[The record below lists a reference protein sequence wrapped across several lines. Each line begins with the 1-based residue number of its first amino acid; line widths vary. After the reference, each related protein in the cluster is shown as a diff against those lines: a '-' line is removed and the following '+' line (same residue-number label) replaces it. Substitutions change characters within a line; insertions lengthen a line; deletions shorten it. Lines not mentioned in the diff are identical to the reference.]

1 MSKEAIMEKAK
12 QSIVEAD
19 EDIAMEALAEAEA
32 EGVDLVELLSNGYSA
47 GMKELGDL
55 FGMGEIFLPELIFAT
70 EVMKAVSAEIE
81 GKMDMSEVKSAG
93 TLVIGTVEGDVHDI
107 GKGIVASLVKTNGVE
122 VIDLGREVPAQNF
135 VDAAIEHNAEFVGS
149 SALLTTTMTVQK
161 DIEDALKEAGIR
173 DKVKTMVCL
182 LYTSQSLPHIDFVSS
197 SIVCEEAPG
206 ELGSQYLYYT
216 EMQNSTKPI
225 IGGSTDAEGVPR
237 TFKLLKAVLGS
248 EEAVRTKPYTIFD
261 ICVTS
266 PLKWSHIGARN
277 IIDCVRMDIPIN
289 LISAQIAGATGP
301 ITLAGC
307 ILNHTVEILAG
318 LVLAQVVK
326 PGHPVSVSYTHLDV
340 YKRQVY
346 PRSSASFTRYSSFL
360 SLFPPVPKFVRS
372 SRLRYRLI
380 PSSFEIVSSLV
391 IGVGVLRK
399 CIFSWPN
406 VMVKPP
412 R

>member
-32 EGVDLVELLSNGYSA
+32 EGVDLVELLSDGYSA

-149 SALLTTTMTVQK
+149 SAMLTTTMTVQK

-173 DKVKTMVCL
+173 DKVKTMVGG
-182 LYTSQSLPHIDFVSS
+182 
-197 SIVCEEAPG
+197 APV
-206 ELGSQYLYYT
+206 T
-216 EMQNSTKPI
+216 NRW
-225 IGGSTDAEGVPR
+225 AE
-237 TFKLLKAVLGS
+237 K
-248 EEAVRTKPYTIFD
+248 
-261 ICVTS
+261 
-266 PLKWSHIGARN
+266 IGADAYCEDASDTVN
-277 IIDCVRMDIPIN
+277 FIMDW
-289 LISAQIAGATGP
+289 IAK
-301 ITLAGC
+301 L
-307 ILNHTVEILAG
+307 
-318 LVLAQVVK
+318 
-326 PGHPVSVSYTHLDV
+326 
-340 YKRQVY
+340 
-346 PRSSASFTRYSSFL
+346 
-360 SLFPPVPKFVRS
+360 
-372 SRLRYRLI
+372 
-380 PSSFEIVSSLV
+380 
-391 IGVGVLRK
+391 
-399 CIFSWPN
+399 
-406 VMVKPP
+406 
-412 R
+412 